1 MLKGSARVLT
11 GLWPWGVW
19 SGHFPRVVSQTCRT
33 VEGGAGSVSRFL
45 VHCSSKHCRGTANQ
59 GPSLQPV
66 SPACP
71 EQSGSSGYGSAFG
84 GSIRLGHIGVT
95 ESSFNE
101 ARCRSEQMQTVRQR
115 LGSFLKHPAPWV
127 LLITACHYTPV
138 AVQTGENQSVGE
150 IGVLENCKRHK

>member
-1 MLKGSARVLT
+1 M
-11 GLWPWGVW
+11 
-19 SGHFPRVVSQTCRT
+19 
-33 VEGGAGSVSRFL
+33 SRFL